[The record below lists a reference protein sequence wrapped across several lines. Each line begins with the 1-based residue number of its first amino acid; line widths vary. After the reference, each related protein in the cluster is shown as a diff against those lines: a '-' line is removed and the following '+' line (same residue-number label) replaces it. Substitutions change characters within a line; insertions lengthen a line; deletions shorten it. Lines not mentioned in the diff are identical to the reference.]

1 MSSEHEHASPTVI
14 GIWGPASHQLAY
26 LKQVAAMLT
35 RTLERA
41 YASVR
46 PATITSG
53 QGDAPWV
60 ADRVIPEGNAFE
72 GWPRD
77 GSIGTLW
84 ARDARTGQTIATY
97 ATEPGYPN
105 IVYGPGDMIAKNGT
119 QAAVL
124 SSDFPNYADAYIEQR
139 LGGVAIVTDGTLG
152 NQTGPLQ
159 TDDVASPDLPP
170 QDGMRQTR
178 AFDDVIHM
186 GELIG
191 NLVIGSLAHGSTI
204 AKPTL
209 GAAEQYIE
217 TPVDNAALIGITA
230 ADEVDGEQLMGTVTG
245 GQLYPADRSFL
256 PPYGAGGELST
267 WVTGF
272 RVGDLLFL
280 TMPGEFFPEIHAA
293 WDQNIH
299 GTAGDFVIGAAQDF
313 LGYEYPAY
321 AFPFTLEGSDEHI
334 FNPSV
339 TLGDQVVAA
348 GEQDAQQLGFQAELT
363 PSEEVSALQ
372 NDYLRAF
379 KPGVQVLAFPA
390 QGDLAAD
397 GGGFTPTIE
406 GVSQAARV
414 SATGAC
420 VADTLLPCPLP
431 PAPMGGFQWKFG
443 DGSSATTAP
452 QVFARAWF
460 SPFIRHTYRAP
471 GTYSLTVTAADQN
484 GQTDTMTLPIRVYP
498 ALRVRIV
505 RRRLHAG
512 RAGQRR
518 RRERPRPPLDAR
530 PRAADRDGHRR
541 GRRDREREQI
551 AALLGGVQS
560 SAALANV
567 VGKRVRRQE
576 DPRFIT
582 GQGRYV
588 DDIAIPGALHVT
600 FVRSPWAHAR
610 INGIDASR
618 PRRGPA
624 STCSP
629 PADIELGKEPPP
641 AFLGLDERWHRPYL
655 GRRQG
660 ALVRRNRG
668 GRARRRP
675 RERSA
680 DAAELVEVDYE
691 PLPVVIDPVEAAADE
706 VLVFEDAGTN
716 ICIERP
722 AATSDEELFGGCE
735 VVASGTIRSQ
745 RIAACP
751 IEPRAAAARVEDDDR
766 LTVWLSTQT
775 PHQDRM
781 VSRPPR
787 GRSGRRSG

>member
-1 MSSEHEHASPTVI
+1 MLPASAQAASAPFQVGAAAANIDPSYPVYMGGYGGGPAGGTIARHIDPLTGRPEHFTVRAIAIVAGGKAVEFATVDTQGYFAGYQEGPYGISDVRSTVAAYLRAHGDPTAGSQDVIVSSEHEHASPTVI
-14 GIWGPASHQLAY
+14 GIWGPPSHQLAY
-26 LKQVAAMLT
+26 LKQVAATLAQ
-35 RTLERA
+35 TLERA

-46 PATITSG
+46 PATITWG

-84 ARDARTGQTIATY
+84 ARDARTGATIATY

-105 IVYGPGDMIAKNGT
+105 IVFGPGDMLTRNGS

-139 LGGVAIVTDGTLG
+139 LGGVAVVTDGTLG
-152 NQTGPLQ
+152 NETGPLQ

-170 QDGMRQTR
+170 QNGMRQTR

-191 NLVIGSLAHGSTI
+191 NLVIGSLAHGHTI
-204 AKPTL
+204 AQPVV
-209 GAAEQYIE
+209 GAAEQYVE
-217 TPVDNAALIGITA
+217 TPVDNAALVGITA

-245 GQLYPADRSFL
+245 KQLYPADRSFL

-272 RVGDLLFL
+272 RVGDLLYL

-299 GTAGDFVIGAAQDF
+299 GPAGDFVIGAAQDF

-348 GEQDAQQLGFQAELT
+348 GEQDAQQLGFQADLT
-363 PSEEVSALQ
+363 PTEEISALQ

-379 KPGVQVLAFPA
+379 KPGAQVLAFPA

-397 GGGFTPTIE
+397 GSGFTPTIE

-443 DGSSATTAP
+443 DGSRATTAP

-460 SPFIRHTYRAP
+460 SPFIRHTYRSP
-471 GTYSLTVTAADQN
+471 GTYALTVTAADQN

-498 ALRVRIV
+498 ALRVRITGSGCRPLARV
-505 RRRLHAG
+505 SGGDGRVLTRRWT
-512 RAGQRR
+512 
-518 RRERPRPPLDAR
+518 
-530 PRAADRDGHRR
+530 
-541 GRRDREREQI
+541 
-551 AALLGGVQS
+551 LGG
-560 SAALANV
+560 
-567 VGKRVRRQE
+567 
-576 DPRFIT
+576 
-582 GQGRYV
+582 GR
-588 DDIAIPGALHVT
+588 LSVT
-600 FVRSPWAHAR
+600 V
-610 INGIDASR
+610 
-618 PRRGPA
+618 
-624 STCSP
+624 T
-629 PADIELGKEPPP
+629 
-641 AFLGLDERWHRPYL
+641 
-655 GRRQG
+655 
-660 ALVRRNRG
+660 
-668 GRARRRP
+668 
-675 RERSA
+675 
-680 DAAELVEVDYE
+680 DAAGGIASASVLRPGSAVCK
-691 PLPVVIDPVEAAADE
+691 AA
-706 VLVFEDAGTN
+706 
-716 ICIERP
+716 P
-722 AATSDEELFGGCE
+722 PWPTS
-735 VVASGTIRSQ
+735 
-745 RIAACP
+745 
-751 IEPRAAAARVEDDDR
+751 
-766 LTVWLSTQT
+766 
-775 PHQDRM
+775 
-781 VSRPPR
+781 
-787 GRSGRRSG
+787 